1 MISSIG
7 ELEPKIFA
15 ALDSV
20 KYSYSPSGWIR
31 MNTMLES
38 LVDLY
43 SRYTN
48 FYLDILGKNVF
59 SRREIEE
66 LLRIL
71 NEVIRNF
78 ISADIGWL
86 DVMVP
91 VIPTEEDAP
100 RLLIQNVKNERGALK
115 IFFSSVRRTNPT
127 TLIPIDV
134 NGKPWR
140 GSGNSFVSSGI
151 DYVSTFRNCYS
162 QDYGLP
168 SDVALKIEAQYSYW
182 RNEHYFSS
190 LLAVAILAPI
200 EDSSRAVGVLN
211 LNFANEA
218 PLGVDNILSPQRSIA
233 ILNVLE
239 PALRVLATA
248 IERYIHR
255 NGE

>member
-20 KYSYSPSGWIR
+20 KYSYYPSGWIR
-31 MNTMLES
+31 MNTMLET

-43 SRYTN
+43 SRYTSC
-48 FYLDILGKNVF
+48 YLDILGKNF

-115 IFFSSVRRTNPT
+115 ILFSSVRRTNPT

-168 SDVALKIEAQYSYW
+168 SDVASKIETQYSSW
-182 RNEHYFSS
+182 RHEHYFSS

-200 EDSSRAVGVLN
+200 EDSSRAVSVLN

-218 PLGVDNILSPQRSIA
+218 SLGVDNIPSPQRSIA